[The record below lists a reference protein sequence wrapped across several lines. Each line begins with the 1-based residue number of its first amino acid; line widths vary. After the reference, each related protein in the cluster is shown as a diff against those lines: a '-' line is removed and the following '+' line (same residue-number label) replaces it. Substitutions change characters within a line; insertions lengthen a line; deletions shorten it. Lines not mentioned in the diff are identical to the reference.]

1 MNPNPTYLLEK
12 TQIELPLIAFYDAP
26 DTKPFEPVVTPNKQG
41 RACMFSFYKKWLDG
55 KTAALTKDN
64 YGCGGASMHLFRQ
77 PLRPHEEFVSFLA
90 DEEGLK
96 ANHALMDDWIR
107 ESNEYKPEHE
117 FILYGPLK
125 EAVYEYAKTITFLV
139 NPDQLSMLMIGAQY
153 FATKYDPTPVIAPF
167 GSGCMLS
174 VSVFNDLDKPQ
185 AVIGATDMAMRQYLP
200 SDVLAFTVTKP
211 MYERMCQLDEN
222 SFLEKGF
229 IKQLKK
235 VRGL

>member
-1 MNPNPTYLLEK
+1 MNLNPSYLLEK
-12 TQIELPLIAFYDAP
+12 TNLELPLIALYDAP
-26 DTKPFEPVVTPNKQG
+26 ETKPFEPIISPNKKG
-41 RACMFSFYKKWLDG
+41 HACMFSFYKKWLEG
-55 KTAALTKDN
+55 KTVVLTKDN
-64 YGCGGASMHLFRQ
+64 YGCGGASMHLFNQ

-96 ANHALMDDWIR
+96 ANHELMDEWIR

-125 EAVYEYAKTITFLV
+125 ESVYEYVKTITFLV

-153 FATKYDPTPVIAPF
+153 YATKYDPTPVIAPF

-174 VSVFNDLDKPQ
+174 VSVFDDLDKPQ
-185 AVIGATDMAMRQYLP
+185 AVIGATDMAMRKYLP
-200 SDVLAFTVTKP
+200 PDIMAFTVTKP